1 MLDRLEQAVD
11 RLLEKNR
18 ALAVTC
24 QQLESEKAE
33 WFGERAELLAKLED
47 VLARLDNHLAR
58 EDS

>member
-18 ALAVTC
+18 ALAETC
-24 QQLESEKAE
+24 QRLESEKAE
-33 WFGERAELLAKLED
+33 WYGERTELLASLDD
-47 VLARLDNHLAR
+47 VLERLDSHLAR